1 MDEFRI
7 TVTTSR
13 GYTHADAERLLE
25 RALEDC
31 PEFGPTTGIEVEA
44 GGLWLTVVLEAE
56 STRVAIERGERLA
69 QDLFHA
75 TRIERREVV
84 ALQCELAGPGA

>member
-1 MDEFRI
+1 VDEFRI

-13 GYTHADAERLLE
+13 GYTYADAQRLLE

-31 PEFGPTTGIEVEA
+31 PEYGPTTGIEVEA

-56 STRVAIERGERLA
+56 SSRAAIERGERLA
-69 QDLFHA
+69 ENLFDA

-84 ALQCELAGPGA
+84 AVQCELAGPGA